1 MTEHTVDLVPSR
13 TALLVVDVQND
24 FCGGGAGE
32 AIRDGLSRLVT
43 AARASD
49 ALRVFIRAIY
59 DPKYLSAPFAAQL
72 AKLGRLG
79 KVCQEGTHGADYWSG
94 FAAQPGPREIEIVKH
109 RYSAFRGTGLASI
122 LRQHGVDTVVVAG
135 LTLSTCVGATARDA
149 LLDDFFVVIAAD
161 AVHDPDPARHASE
174 LAFLDRM
181 IGSVLPSEEITAA
194 WSRSAAE
201 VTR

>member
-1 MTEHTVDLVPSR
+1 MPRR

-32 AIRDGLSRLVT
+32 AIRAGLARLLD
-43 AARASD
+43 AARTTGV
-49 ALRVFIRAIY
+49 LRVFIRALY
-59 DPKYLSAPFAAQL
+59 DQQYLSAPFAAQL

-79 KVCQEGTHGADYWSG
+79 RVCQEGTPGADYWPG
-94 FAAQPGPREIEIVKH
+94 FAAQPGPRELAIVKH
-109 RYSAFRGTGLASI
+109 RYSAFRGTGLAET

-149 LLDDFFVVIAAD
+149 FLDDFFVIVAAD
-161 AVHDPDPARHASE
+161 AVYDPDPARHASE

-181 IGSVLPSEEITAA
+181 IGTVLPSEAIAAA
-194 WSRSAAE
+194 WAAASAE
-201 VTR
+201 VAQ

>member
-1 MTEHTVDLVPSR
+1 MTEHTVDLAPSR

-32 AIRDGLSRLVT
+32 AVRAGLTRLVT

-49 ALRVFIRAIY
+49 VLRVFIRAIY
-59 DPKYLSAPFAAQL
+59 DRNYLSAPFAAQL

-79 KVCQEGTHGADYWSG
+79 MVCQEGTRGAAYWSG
-94 FAAQPGPREIEIVKH
+94 FEAQPGPREIEVVKH
-109 RYSAFRGTGLASI
+109 RYSAFRGTGLADI

-149 LLDDFFVVIAAD
+149 FLDDFFVVIAAD

-174 LAFLDRM
+174 LTFLDRM
-181 IGSVLPSEEITAA
+181 FGSVLASEVIAAA
-194 WSRSAAE
+194 WSRAAAE